1 VAQLEALPVLR
12 LEGLKKTSSVRIV
25 GVSPTYD
32 QGRPPPPPRAC
43 RKCCVLSRVIL
54 LTTFYRSQTSIDVIT
69 GATGPHFDEDE
80 PHRDVIS

>member
-1 VAQLEALPVLR
+1 MVQLEALPVLC
-12 LEGLKKTSSVRIV
+12 LEGLKKTSSVRII

-32 QGRPPPPPRAC
+32 QCARAS
-43 RKCCVLSRVIL
+43 RKCCFLSRFIL
-54 LTTFYRSQTSIDVIT
+54 LTTFYRSQTSIAVIT